1 MIGVERREV
10 VAVAAA
16 EAGIFLEQALL
27 DVEAER
33 LRLVVLV
40 ARLDLGERELVDLA
54 VGCRAR
60 RTASCR
66 GIPASSRAAPPA
78 RPPRS

>member
-10 VAVAAA
+10 VAMTAA
-16 EAGIFLEQALL
+16 EGGIFLEQALL

-33 LRLVVLV
+33 LGFVVHV
-40 ARLDLGERELVDLA
+40 AGLDIGRRKLVDLA
-54 VGCRAR
+54 VLDKAR

-66 GIPASSRAAPPA
+66 DIPASWPAAPPA
-78 RPPRS
+78 RPLRS